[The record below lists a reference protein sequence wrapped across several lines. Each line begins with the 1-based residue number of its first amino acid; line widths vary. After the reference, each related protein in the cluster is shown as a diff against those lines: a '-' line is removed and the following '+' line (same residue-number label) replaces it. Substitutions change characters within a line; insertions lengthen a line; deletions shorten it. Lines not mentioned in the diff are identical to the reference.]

1 VRCDFV
7 VSSHYFHKRLELI
20 VVLNFSHEYLK
31 ATIILLIKKKK
42 FSYYYFLLLFLLF
55 LLLLLVFFFFSTR
68 FFFSA
73 CTLLPSRLQ
82 NKMPPGGQDR
92 GTALDVFKQL
102 DTDNDGFLK
111 KSDLEG
117 VIRDSA
123 RLNEIF
129 SMMDK
134 GGTGKVSFEAFF
146 AVSDKLQGSADSRDL
161 EGEKA
166 DQVANLKVE
175 IANLQRMEKTAT
187 QRYQNLLKQT
197 SQLDQDNTDLRKQ
210 LSEAESKLA
219 RAKALESGAEGS
231 LASHKAMV
239 DQFRVQKVDLENQV
253 KGLKHEAQNA
263 QAVLQV
269 ERKMKKT
276 HQDENKVLKETVQAL
291 QATRSEVNRLTLKK
305 KMGKMNAIMTRRK
318 YVFHLQTENQRL
330 PVLEAENRSLKDK
343 ITKLESEAQEYLRL
357 MDSYKHAAGEYHNL
371 ETPDD
376 NEGMSLGVMVAD
388 DEANALLRAE
398 IEALRKKVRQLEH
411 ALQVETAR
419 REQVEAQNAILT
431 KELHEEKEKNIALT
445 AENKDLKEQVAQL
458 TETVAEQKKTIVEQ
472 QDKIH
477 SLEDEVRRLNELVA
491 QLRAEI
497 ERLLAEI
504 AAKDKIIADM
514 AARIAEL
521 EKLVADL
528 RRQLEEE
535 IEWRKRL
542 QAQLDALGSDAEKR
556 MAELLAELAATKKL
570 LAEALA
576 RIKELEAELER
587 LLAENKRLL
596 EENQRLQSEL
606 DKANKALAEALAR
619 IAELEAEIKR
629 LLEELEEKQ
638 EEVVTIIEERT
649 HVQAG
654 PVQRAPDAPKIVL
667 TPEQQAE
674 VTAYAICMNHYLGG
688 DSHLS
693 HLMPINVETP
703 ELLVKI
709 SDGLLLSKW
718 MNIAAPGTIDERALN
733 FLPEGGNLG
742 SAEILQNLNLC
753 ISAAKSIGVTMKAPE
768 TDRAA
773 ERSAALGAS
782 QAQLQLMECTE
793 PDLSISFIYELI
805 RAKFVP
811 SLSCRAHPELIE
823 LKDTPEVGLS
833 NVKLQ
838 DLTPKELSALGP
850 DALLLRWLNWHRL
863 AGASSELPGLLNNF
877 SGGRDCVGYANVLTK
892 ISEIHNVYQTD
903 TSKSDAA
910 RAKYVLEQIKK
921 MGGNHFHRAP
931 MLTAGS
937 ERLNLLLAGCIF
949 EMSTGFKVDEDEL
962 KTGAGGFGGV
972 NGKDA
977 GVMDSDSREERA
989 FRMWINSA
997 GISGVFLN
1005 NLFMDCRDGLAL
1017 LKVEDWVEPGCVN
1030 WRSVEMKPNNKFKC
1044 VTNCNI
1050 ALNVAKNAPL
1060 LMSLVGIG
1068 GEDIHEGHQTFILAV
1083 VWQLMRHHTIK
1094 KLAALQGSGG
1104 AKLKDEDILKWANTV
1119 VKAKPHPMNTQ
1130 HTVLRSF
1137 RDPEISSSLFLF
1149 NLIWGIEPKIVDW
1162 KMVTPGESPQ
1172 DKVRNAGYAIS
1183 VARKLGAEIFLLP
1196 HDIVEV
1202 KPKMMML
1209 FIGSL
1214 MSTAQNK

>member
-1 VRCDFV
+1 
-7 VSSHYFHKRLELI
+7 
-20 VVLNFSHEYLK
+20 
-31 ATIILLIKKKK
+31 
-42 FSYYYFLLLFLLF
+42 
-55 LLLLLVFFFFSTR
+55 
-68 FFFSA
+68 
-73 CTLLPSRLQ
+73 
-82 NKMPPGGQDR
+82 MPPGGPDR

-111 KSDLEG
+111 KSDLEN
-117 VIRDSA
+117 VIHDSA

-129 SMMDK
+129 AMMDK
-134 GGTGKVSFEAFF
+134 AGTGRVPFEAFF
-146 AVSDKLQGSADSRDL
+146 AASDKLQGSSNARDL

-166 DQVANLKVE
+166 DQAAILKVE
-175 IANLQRMEKTAT
+175 IANLQRMEKTAN

-210 LSEAESKLA
+210 LSDAESKLA
-219 RAKALESGAEGS
+219 RAKVSESGAEGS

-239 DQFRVQKVDLENQV
+239 EQFRVQKVDLENQV
-253 KGLKHEAQNA
+253 KSLKHEAQNA

-330 PVLEAENRSLKDK
+330 PDVEAENRSLKDK
-343 ITKLESEAQEYLRL
+343 IVKLEAEAQEYLRL
-357 MDSYKHAAGEYHNL
+357 MDSYKVAAGEYRPL

-376 NEGMSLGVMVAD
+376 NEGMSLGLMVAD

-398 IEALRKKVRQLEH
+398 IEALRKRVRQLEH
-411 ALQVETAR
+411 ALQVETVR
-419 REQVEAQNAILT
+419 REEVEAKNAILT
-431 KELHEEKEKNIALT
+431 KELQEEKEKNIALT
-445 AENKDLKEQVAQL
+445 AENKELKEQVVQL
-458 TETVAEQKKTIVEQ
+458 TETVEVQKKTIAEQ
-472 QDKIH
+472 QEKIRGY
-477 SLEDEVRRLNELVA
+477 EDEIRRLNELVA

-497 ERLLAEI
+497 ARLLEEI
-504 AAKDKIIADM
+504 AAKDKLIAEM

-521 EKLVADL
+521 EKLVEDL
-528 RRQLEEE
+528 RRQLAEE

-556 MAELLAELAATKKL
+556 MAELLAELAALKKELAETKRL

-576 RIKELEAELER
+576 RIKELEAEIER
-587 LLAENKRLL
+587 LMAERQKLL
-596 EENQRLQSEL
+596 DENQRLQSEL
-606 DKANKALAEALAR
+606 DKAQKSLADALAR
-619 IAELEAEIKR
+619 IAELEAEIRR
-629 LLEELEEKQ
+629 LLAELEEKQ

-674 VTAYAICMNHYLGG
+674 VTAYAICMNHFLGA
-688 DSHLS
+688 DTHLS

-703 ELLVKI
+703 ELLVKV

-753 ISAAKSIGVTMKAPE
+753 ISAAKSIGVTMKAS
-768 TDRAA
+768 DNDKVA

-793 PDLSISFIYELI
+793 PDLSISFIFELI

-811 SLSCRAHPELIE
+811 QLSCRAHPEIIE

-833 NVKLQ
+833 TVKLQ
-838 DLTPKELSALGP
+838 DLTPKELQALGP

-863 AGASSELPGLLNNF
+863 AGASSELSGLLSNF
-877 SGGRDCVGYANVLTK
+877 SDARDCVGYANVLTK

-921 MGGNHFHRAP
+921 MGGTHFHRAP

-937 ERLNLLLAGCIF
+937 ERLNLLLAACIF

-962 KTGAGGFGGV
+962 KTGAGGAGGV
-972 NGKDA
+972 NGNAA

-1017 LKVEDWVEPGCVN
+1017 LRVEDWVEPGCVN

-1060 LMSLVGIG
+1060 LFSLVGIG
-1068 GEDIHEGHQTFILAV
+1068 GEDIHEGHQNFILAV

-1104 AKLKDEDILKWANTV
+1104 AKLKDEDILKWANSI

-1137 RDPEISSSLFLF
+1137 RDPEMSSSLFLF

-1162 KMVTPGESPQ
+1162 KMVTSGESPQ

-1183 VARKLGAEIFLLP
+1183 VARKLGAEVFLLP